1 MHKIQNSTEFYA
13 VLMDEKNTIQ
23 GFIEILKKEE
33 DALVQ
38 GKIDDVDFLASDKTR
53 QVEKLMQLGEQ
64 RSQYLLSQGLS
75 TDSVGMNEWL
85 AKNVINHSD
94 VQTLWDELLLLAKN
108 AKEINQTNGLIIS
121 SQLQHNQR
129 AFSALQS
136 AAGNISMYGPKGQ
149 AFI

>member
-1 MHKIQNSTEFYA
+1 MHKIQDATEFTA
-13 VLMDEKNTIQ
+13 ALLDEKNTIQ
-23 GFIEILKKEE
+23 IFIEILKKEE

-53 QVEKLMQLGEQ
+53 LVEKLTQLGEQ

-75 TDSVGMNEWL
+75 TDSAGMNEWL
-85 AKNVINHSD
+85 EKHVDA
-94 VQTLWDELLLLAKN
+94 QTLWNELLQLAKN
-108 AKEINQTNGLIIS
+108 AKQINQTNGLVIS
-121 SQLQHNQR
+121 AQLQHNQR

>member
-1 MHKIQNSTEFYA
+1 MLKIQDSTEFTA
-13 VLMDEKNTIQ
+13 ALMDEKNTIQ
-23 GFIEILKKEE
+23 VFIEILKKEE

-53 QVEKLMQLGEQ
+53 LVEKLMQLGEQ
-64 RSQYLLSQGLS
+64 RSQYLLTQGYS
-75 TDSVGMNEWL
+75 TDSAGMNEWL
-85 AKNVINHSD
+85 AKHINPD
-94 VQTLWDELLLLAKN
+94 TQTLWNELLQLAKN
-108 AKEINQTNGLIIS
+108 AKQINQTNGLIIS

>member
-1 MHKIQNSTEFYA
+1 MHKIQNPTEFYA

-23 GFIEILKKEE
+23 RFIEILKKEE

-38 GKIDDVDFLASDKTR
+38 GNIDDVDFLASDKTR
-53 QVEKLMQLGEQ
+53 LVEKLIQLGEQ
-64 RSQYLLSQGLS
+64 RSQYLLTQGLS
-75 TDSVGMNEWL
+75 TDSAGMNEWL
-85 AKNVINHSD
+85 AKHAVNNSD
-94 VQTLWDELLLLAKN
+94 AQKLWNELLLLAKN
-108 AKEINQTNGLIIS
+108 AKQINQTNGLIIS